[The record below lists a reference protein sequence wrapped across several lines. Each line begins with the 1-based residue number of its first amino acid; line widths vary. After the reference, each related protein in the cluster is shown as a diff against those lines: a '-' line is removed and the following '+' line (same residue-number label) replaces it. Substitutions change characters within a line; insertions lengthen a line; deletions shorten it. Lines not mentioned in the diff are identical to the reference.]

1 MANALPLAL
10 MEDCRFMSTNL
21 ILSYDGTPNDDDAL
35 ALGQMLARTGAS
47 LALAYVRHSREF
59 DPAREEI
66 AQHDAER
73 RLEHGVAWLGDPKI
87 PCHIVISGSTGEGLL
102 QLAQEQGA
110 STVVFAS
117 DYRTAPGHAEPG
129 ASAWRML
136 EGGTIPVAVAAAGL
150 RTRQHGKIDSI
161 SVAEAEPEADGAAE
175 QSARALAS
183 RLGATVVPPG
193 NGPADLIIVGSQPSA
208 PPGRIALSGRTR
220 SRLNSMQGS
229 VLVIPAGTGVQL

>member
-1 MANALPLAL
+1 MANVVPLGL
-10 MEDCRFMSTNL
+10 MEDCRFMSTDL

-35 ALGQMLARTGAS
+35 ALGRMLARTGSS

-87 PCHIVISGSTGEGLL
+87 PCHVVISGSTGEGLL
-102 QLAQEQGA
+102 QLARDEGA
-110 STVVFAS
+110 SMVVFAS

-129 ASAWRML
+129 ASASRML

-150 RTRQHGKIDSI
+150 RTRPNAKIESI
-161 SVAEAEPEADGAAE
+161 SVAEPEADGAAE
-175 QSARALAS
+175 QSAKALAS
-183 RLGATVVPPG
+183 RLGAGLVPPAS
-193 NGPADLIIVGSQPSA
+193 GPADLIVVGSQPSA

-220 SRLNSMQGS
+220 SRLNSLQGS
-229 VLVIPAGTGVQL
+229 VLVIPAGTGIRL

>member
-1 MANALPLAL
+1 
-10 MEDCRFMSTNL
+10 MSTDL

-35 ALGQMLARTGAS
+35 ALGRMLARTGAS

-87 PCHIVISGSTGEGLL
+87 PCHVVISGSTGEGLL
-102 QLAQEQGA
+102 QLAQDEGA
-110 STVVFAS
+110 SMVVFAS

-129 ASAWRML
+129 SSASRML

-150 RTRQHGKIDSI
+150 RTRSNAKIESI
-161 SVAEAEPEADGAAE
+161 SVAEPEADGGANQTA
-175 QSARALAS
+175 QALAS
-183 RLGATVVPPG
+183 RLGARLVSPG
-193 NGPADLIIVGSQPSA
+193 SDLADLIIVGSQPSA
-208 PPGRIALSGRTR
+208 SPGRIALSGLTR
-220 SRLNSMQGS
+220 SRLNSLQGS
-229 VLVIPAGTGVQL
+229 VLVIPSGSVVQL

>member
-1 MANALPLAL
+1 
-10 MEDCRFMSTNL
+10 MSTDL

-35 ALGQMLARTGAS
+35 ALGRMLARTGAS

-87 PCHIVISGSTGEGLL
+87 PCHVVISGSTGEGLL
-102 QLAQEQGA
+102 QLAQDEGA
-110 STVVFAS
+110 SMVVFAS

-129 ASAWRML
+129 SSASRML

-150 RTRQHGKIDSI
+150 RTRSNAKIESI
-161 SVAEAEPEADGAAE
+161 SVAEPEADGDAE
-175 QSARALAS
+175 QTAQALAS
-183 RLGATVVPPG
+183 RLGARLVSAG
-193 NGPADLIIVGSQPSA
+193 SDLADLIIVGSQPSA
-208 PPGRIALSGRTR
+208 SPGRIALSGRTR
-220 SRLNSMQGS
+220 SRLNSLQGS
-229 VLVIPAGTGVQL
+229 VLVIPGGAVVQL

>member
-1 MANALPLAL
+1 MQ
-10 MEDCRFMSTNL
+10 DCRFMSTDL

-35 ALGQMLARTGAS
+35 ALGRMLARGGAS

-87 PCHIVISGSTGEGLL
+87 PCHVVISGSTGEGLL
-102 QLAQEQGA
+102 ALAQSEGA
-110 STVVFAS
+110 SMVVFAS
-117 DYRTAPGHAEPG
+117 DYRTPPGHAEPG
-129 ASAWRML
+129 SSALRML
-136 EGGTIPVAVAAAGL
+136 EGGPIPVAVAAAGL
-150 RTRQHGKIDSI
+150 RTRPNGKIE
-161 SVAEAEPEADGAAE
+161 SVSVAEPEADDVAE
-175 QSARALAS
+175 QAAAAIAS
-183 RLGATVVPPG
+183 RLGATVVGAG

-208 PPGRIALSGRTR
+208 PPGRIAVSGRTR

-229 VLVIPAGTGVQL
+229 VLVIPAGTGVRL

>member
-1 MANALPLAL
+1 
-10 MEDCRFMSTNL
+10 MEDCRFMSTDL

-35 ALGQMLARTGAS
+35 ALGRMLARTGAS
-47 LALAYVRHSREF
+47 LSLAYVRHSHEF

-102 QLAQEQGA
+102 QLAQQEGA

-117 DYRTAPGHAEPG
+117 DYRTAPGRAEPG

-150 RTRQHGKIDSI
+150 RTRPNPKIETI
-161 SVAEAEPEADGAAE
+161 SVAEPEGDGSAE
-175 QSARALAS
+175 QSAQALAP
-183 RLGATVVPPG
+183 RLGASLVPAG
-193 NGPADLIIVGSQPSA
+193 NGPADLIIVGSQPGA
-208 PPGRIALSGRTR
+208 PAGRIALSGLTR

>member
-1 MANALPLAL
+1 MANVLGLRL
-10 MEDCRFMSTNL
+10 VEDCPFMSTDL

-35 ALGQMLARTGAS
+35 ALGRMLARSGAS
-47 LALAYVRHSREF
+47 LSLAYVRHSHEF

-73 RLEHGVAWLGDPKI
+73 RLEHGVAWLGDPKL

-102 QLAQEQGA
+102 QLAQDERA
-110 STVVFAS
+110 SMVVFAS

-129 ASAWRML
+129 GSAWRML

-150 RTRQHGKIDSI
+150 RTRPNAKIETI
-161 SVAEAEPEADGAAE
+161 SVAEPEANGAAE
-175 QSARALAS
+175 QTAQALAS
-183 RLGATVVPPG
+183 RLGASVLPAGTS
-193 NGPADLIIVGSQPSA
+193 PADLIIVGSQSSA
-208 PPGRIALSGRTR
+208 PHGRIALSGRTR
-220 SRLNSMQGS
+220 SRLNSLQGS